1 MHPFTVRPALAR
13 LLLLASLLLPGW
25 AAAAAPQPL
34 AAARFATL
42 DGGSATLASLRGH
55 AVLVN
60 FWASWCG
67 PCRQEMPMLDRL
79 YRRWHKR
86 GVEIVGIA
94 LDERA
99 SATAFAR
106 AGRIRYPIWFGND
119 STTDQ
124 MIELGNAAVALPFT
138 VLLDPQGR
146 AVARWTGQPTEA
158 VLTRAVTPYLKP
170 AGG

>member
-1 MHPFTVRPALAR
+1 MHPFTVRPALVR
-13 LLLLASLLLPGW
+13 LLLLVSLLLPGW
-25 AAAAAPQPL
+25 PAAAASQPL
-34 AAARFATL
+34 ATTRFATL
-42 DGGSATLASLRGH
+42 DGGSATLAGLRGH

-79 YRRWHKR
+79 RSRWHKR

-99 SATAFAR
+99 AATAFVR
-106 AGRIRYPIWFGND
+106 SVRVRYPIWFGND
-119 STTDQ
+119 GTTDQ

-146 AVARWTGQPTEA
+146 PVARWTGQPSEA
-158 VLTRAVTPYLKP
+158 ALTRAMAPYLQP
-170 AGG
+170 RGG